1 MNKKRDL
8 LSFGGTHPTV
18 INLEHLSYM
27 HRDKENANRLVLVF
41 SNTPLWIDF
50 PDEESVKSSFE
61 KILTA
66 WVGDVVETEQK
77 DQ

>member
-1 MNKKRDL
+1 MDKKRDL

-18 INLEHLSYM
+18 INLEHLSYV
-27 HRDKENANRLVLVF
+27 HADNEKPNRLVFVF
-41 SNTPLWIDF
+41 SNTPLYIDF
-50 PDEESVKSSFE
+50 PDEESAKASFD